1 MAEIVSYLSK
11 YSEEFKTL
19 NTAWLE
25 KFFFVEA
32 YDAEVLSKPE
42 KYILDKGGNIY
53 FVIDAG
59 KVVGTVALM
68 YNEYGELEFTK
79 MAVADEA
86 KGKGFGNLLLQH
98 CIEEATKMDCENLF
112 LYSNTKLEPA
122 INLYKKFGF
131 LEIPVEKSE
140 YARCNIKMV
149 KHLKQ

>member
-1 MAEIVSYLSK
+1 MAEIISYLPR
-11 YSEEFKTL
+11 YAEDFKTL

-25 KFFFVEA
+25 KFFVVEP

-53 FVIDAG
+53 FVIENG
-59 KVVGTVALM
+59 KAIGTVALM
-68 YNEYGELEFTK
+68 YNEYNELEFTK
-79 MAVADEA
+79 MAVADGE

-98 CIEEATKMDCENLF
+98 CIDEAKKMNCENLY
-112 LYSNTKLEPA
+112 LYSNTQLEPA

-149 KHLKQ
+149 KHLK